1 MLIIFI
7 SLLLTIS
14 SGLILLI
21 LLNYAIVSWEQ
32 TQIDNLTKQ
41 IRPEP
46 TTDSI
51 LKKAASSHKFTN
63 VDLKNSLRL
72 SREVNTIKQTAGKLY
87 TKTIALIQSSDYVS
101 WWQKLKV
108 ELEKLKKDWW
118 TTLKNWWHFLLS
130 LAQPLTT
137 DVTATDPN
145 KNQSLKEEKQKQEMA
160 EVVTKIKKT
169 NNIESFDLSKNDHT
183 DDVSEIFKVSAPSP
197 QVSKPTTD
205 QEAKATK
212 PASTHQ
218 VLEEDRVATLNL
230 AADKVQLSEE
240 KKNSD
245 FEHLERK
252 ILDRLQESGL
262 RDYNIWLQLGEFYLK
277 YDEPEKAREIFAL
290 VLKQASGEAK
300 EIARNRLLS
309 L

>member
-7 SLLLTIS
+7 SLLLTI
-14 SGLILLI
+14 GLGLTLLV
-21 LLNYAIVSWEQ
+21 LLNYAVVSWEQ
-32 TQIDNLTKQ
+32 KQVENLAKQ

-63 VDLKNSLRL
+63 VDLKNSLQL
-72 SREVNTIKQTAGKLY
+72 SREVSTIKQTASRLY
-87 TKTIALIQSSDYVS
+87 TKTITLIQSQDYVS
-101 WWQKLKV
+101 WWQKFTA
-108 ELEKLKKDWW
+108 EIAKLKKDWW
-118 TTLKNWWHFLLS
+118 ATLKSWWHFLLS

-137 DVTATDPN
+137 EVTTDSS

-160 EVVTKIKKT
+160 EVVTKIKQT
-169 NNIESFDLSKNDHT
+169 NNIESTDLLKNDHT
-183 DDVSEIFKVSAPSP
+183 GDVSEFFEISTSSLQIPKS
-197 QVSKPTTD
+197 TTD

-212 PASTHQ
+212 PPSTLKP
-218 VLEEDRVATLNL
+218 VEEDQVATLNL
-230 AADKVQLSEE
+230 ATSTNQSPKRE
-240 KKNSD
+240 KNSD
-245 FEHLERK
+245 FDRLEEK
-252 ILDRLQESGL
+252 ILKRLQESGL

-277 YDEPEKAREIFAL
+277 YDEPEKAKEIFAL